1 MIQEMIKTKKFDD
14 VEKLGGEIDAR
25 EKEEA
30 QQAAEKMK
38 NDYEFA
44 DARLRDIYQIELL
57 GINGKYETRM
67 NNLVRLREISLRPIR
82 QRIENLKKNREEA
95 VLTSKKL
102 TVSTSN
108 SRPPSSL
115 SKSAPL
121 TASKQSTA
129 RSVQS
134 TKMPAF
140 IQTPKL
146 NVPAFCPKRRD
157 NLFAT
162 SPSSK
167 VIYRPKTKQSGSRS
181 SLSGGLYC

>member
-30 QQAAEKMK
+30 QQAAVKMK

-67 NNLVRLREISLRPIR
+67 NNLIRSREISLRPIR

-102 TVSTSN
+102 TVSNSN
-108 SRPPSSL
+108 GRPPSSL
-115 SKSAPL
+115 SISAPL
-121 TASKQSTA
+121 TPTKQTA
-129 RSVQS
+129 RSVPS

-140 IQTPKL
+140 IQNPKL

-162 SPSSK
+162 SPTSK
-167 VIYRPKTKQSGSRS
+167 VICRPKTKQTGSRS
-181 SLSGGLYC
+181 SLSGLYT